1 MNQKRTILFLVTL
14 VFIFGAFSFAP
25 SLHAQLY
32 PALGEFT
39 PDGNY
44 LQGITAVETS
54 FDPGGGEHKIYIAR
68 TDHALY
74 AMWRKQGTA
83 EFVFNDKPLYV
94 APFARDIALLT
105 NNLTVDDIAYTLLS
119 DGKVVKIRAVA
130 DAGGVRWEI
139 TQFQYELFN
148 FKIDGWR
155 TNFTASGTKLYVL
168 YNGWIMSSR
177 DEGATR
183 WFYDSTGTNRWIT
196 HAIACTKSGY
206 VFALQ
211 PGVANGRILRQ
222 DPDSIG
228 WKEVARLNEP
238 FQLLAENDSLF
249 LCNYEQINNIYVSG
263 DLGNTWN
270 KRNVQSNKW
279 IVDSLVI
286 GTDGTFYGSAF
297 SGHWLYRSTDRG
309 TTWTEIRANLPVKSS
324 ERLEHSITALMAGE
338 ITLAA
343 TRYGLYASSDHGDS
357 WKSVR
362 SGRAENIGGFSFG
375 KDGSR
380 VIATGLGIF
389 YNSGKDSLWQKTYPD
404 SSYFHKMGTIFR
416 DNAGRLYAKALLSG
430 TDQKAIVIS
439 STDNGLHW
447 DEDTVAPFTL
457 FNGVRNEPYYVDET
471 GTQHI
476 ARYQYLIDNI
486 TIDVFARS
494 PDSVWK
500 LDEGGIQSRGGKTTL
515 DVFCSNRTGL
525 IYYSTMINSYSR
537 LIWQRPVSGGAWTL
551 DTAGLQRDAFQSM
564 AANGRGGLVGGTWE
578 SDEIKGKLWQKKGD
592 RWEKITV
599 PQELSR
605 RGVYHLGMADNG
617 LIFADFVQYGSVH
630 QLFCVENGAFRRV
643 MGDTLGI
650 NEISVP
656 AGDTAAYIA
665 TDFGLYRAT
674 RFGVKGS
681 LTGIA
686 EQKPLLSESLEI
698 MPNPA
703 ENEVEIRVSSLFVG
717 HPAEVMIVDVTGIIV
732 KRLSFDAMPASI
744 HLNGEFPAAGIY
756 HLQVCSGG
764 NVGSAI
770 LPIIR

>member
-1 MNQKRTILFLVTL
+1 MNPKPTILFVALVYIL
-14 VFIFGAFSFAP
+14 AAFSFAP
-25 SLHAQLY
+25 PLLAQLY

-54 FDPGGGEHKIYIAR
+54 FDPGGGEYKIYIAR

-74 AMWRKQGTA
+74 AMWRKQGTT
-83 EFVFNDKPLYV
+83 EFAFNDKPLYV
-94 APFARDIALLT
+94 APFARDIALFT
-105 NNLTVDDIAYTLLS
+105 NNLTVADVAYTVLS
-119 DGKVVKIRAVA
+119 DGKVVKIKAVA
-130 DAGGVRWEI
+130 DAGGIRWET

-148 FKIDGWR
+148 FKLDGWR
-155 TNFTASGTKLYVL
+155 TNFTASDTKLYIL
-168 YNGWIMSSR
+168 YNGWIVSSR

-183 WFYDSTGTNRWIT
+183 WFFDSTGTNNWIVNS
-196 HAIACTKSGY
+196 IACTKSGY

-211 PGVANGRILRQ
+211 PGVVQGRILRQ
-222 DPDSIG
+222 APDSTG
-228 WKEVARLNEP
+228 WNEIARLSEP
-238 FQLLAENDSLF
+238 FQLLVENDSLF
-249 LCNYEQINNIYVSG
+249 LCNYQQTNNIYVSG

-270 KRNVQSNKW
+270 KRNAESNKW
-279 IVDSLVI
+279 AVDSLVI

-324 ERLEHSITALMAGE
+324 ERLEHSITALAAGE
-338 ITLAA
+338 ITLVA
-343 TRYGLYASSDHGDS
+343 TRYGLYASDDHGDS
-357 WKSVR
+357 WKSIR

-404 SSYFHKMGTIFR
+404 SSYFHKMGTLFR
-416 DNAGRLYAKALLSG
+416 DKAGRLYAKALLSG

-457 FNGVRNEPYYVDET
+457 FARNEPYYVDET

-486 TIDVFARS
+486 TVDVFTRS
-494 PDSVWK
+494 PDSAWTS
-500 LDEGGIQSRGGKTTL
+500 DEGGIRSRGGKSTL
-515 DVFCSNRTGL
+515 DVFCSNKTGS
-525 IYYSTMINSYSR
+525 IYYSTIINGYSR
-537 LIWQRPVSGGAWTL
+537 LIWQRPVSGGVWAL
-551 DTAGLQRDAFQSM
+551 DTVGLQRDAFLSM

-578 SDEIKGKLWQKKGD
+578 SDDIKAKLWQKKGD
-592 RWEKITV
+592 KWEKITV

-617 LIFADFVQYGSVH
+617 LIYADFVQYGSVH
-630 QLFCVENGAFRRV
+630 QLFCVDNGVFRRV
-643 MGDTLGI
+643 MGDTLRI

-656 AGDTAAYIA
+656 AGDTAAFVA

-674 RFGVKGS
+674 RFSVKGS
-681 LTGIA
+681 LTGIG
-686 EQKPLLSESLEI
+686 EQEPVLSESLEI

-703 ENEVEIRVSSLFVG
+703 ENEIEIRVPPLFVG

-732 KRLSFDAMPASI
+732 KRLSFDVMPSLI
-744 HLNGEFPAAGIY
+744 HLNGEFPAAGVY
-756 HLQVCSGG
+756 YVRVLSGG
-764 NVGSAI
+764 KTVSSV
-770 LPIIR
+770 LPVIR